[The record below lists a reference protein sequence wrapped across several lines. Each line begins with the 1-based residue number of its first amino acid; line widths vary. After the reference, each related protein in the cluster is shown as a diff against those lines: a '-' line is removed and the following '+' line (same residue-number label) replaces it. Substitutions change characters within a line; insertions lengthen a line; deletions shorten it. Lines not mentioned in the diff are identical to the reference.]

1 MAQDL
6 TVNIKT
12 TSDVPQAMD
21 KAKSATVSFS
31 KQVEDIQKKFSTAFK
46 DIFLG
51 FTAPMILLQGA
62 LGMISKLIAD
72 NQKRHEDAAQAAID
86 GTNALMSAEDR
97 YWARK
102 TDREKKTKQTA
113 EEAATA
119 REDVT
124 LDFLQNDPR
133 GKAIVDRFK
142 VALPPG
148 MSGAASFNSANNL
161 SREKAIQDEVQKMI
175 AQSAA
180 EDPALQWEET
190 QRKQKEAAERIK
202 KEEADAKA
210 ASAKKEAT
218 QMTIPGSVSGNVI
231 GVGNNPVVTALQEQQ
246 LVAREQLAVLQVI
259 ASNGMQGP
267 ARDVTASGATP
278 HTPANASPSRAALL
292 TKNK

>member
-51 FTAPMILLQGA
+51 FTAPMVLLQGA
-62 LGMISKLIAD
+62 LGIISKLIAD
-72 NQKRHEDAAQAAID
+72 NQKRHEDATQAAID

-102 TDREKKTKQTA
+102 TDREKKSKQA
-113 EEAATA
+113 EEEAQTA

-124 LDFLQNDPR
+124 QSFLENDPR
-133 GKAIVDRFK
+133 GQAMLKELQLKSLSDPHGLGR
-142 VALPPG
+142 VA
-148 MSGAASFNSANNL
+148 FN
-161 SREKAIQDEVQKMI
+161 KQKDIQDKVQAMI
-175 AQSAA
+175 SADA
-180 EDPALQWEET
+180 KEDPLTKWEET

-210 ASAKKEAT
+210 ASAKAPIKDT
-218 QMTIPGSVSGNVI
+218 FSIPGSVSGNVI
-231 GVGNNPVVTALQEQQ
+231 GVGNNPVVVALQEQQ

>member
-12 TSDVPQAMD
+12 TSDVPKAMD

-62 LGMISKLIAD
+62 LSMISKLIAD
-72 NQKRHEDAAQAAID
+72 NQKRHEDAAQAAIE

-102 TDREKKTKQTA
+102 TEREKKSKQTA
-113 EEAATA
+113 EEAQTA

-124 LDFLQNDPR
+124 LSFLQNDPR
-133 GKAIVDRFK
+133 GKEIVDRFK

-148 MSGAASFNSANNL
+148 MSGAAAFNSANNL
-161 SREKAIQDEVQKMI
+161 SRQKAIQDEVQKLI
-175 AQSAA
+175 GQSAA
-180 EDPALQWEET
+180 EDPMTQWEET

-202 KEEADAKA
+202 REESDAKA
-210 ASAKKEAT
+210 AAAKKEAAS
-218 QMTIPGSVSGNVI
+218 TIPSSMSGNII
-231 GVGNNPVVTALQEQQ
+231 GVGANPVVTALQEQQ
-246 LVAREQLAVLQVI
+246 VIAREQLAVLQVI
-259 ASNGMQGP
+259 ASKGP
-267 ARDVTASGATP
+267 SGPTGDVTASGATP